1 MPLFNEEE
9 YKKVVNVPMSVI
21 IALFIIIFITTGT
34 TNENSLKGL
43 IGGYLGLLLGVL
55 FVAILNFSPGNLI
68 GLVPFCMIMLIIMV
82 MLYYL
87 YTYFD
92 IISKGDVSGYY
103 TTYSFLSTIFLAAQ
117 LIIIF
122 SSVYNNIN
130 NGNSKMLS
138 QKTLSLLGLL
148 GVINFLAI
156 IIIGIV
162 LRFYTTQG

>member
-1 MPLFNEEE
+1 
-9 YKKVVNVPMSVI
+9 
-21 IALFIIIFITTGT
+21 
-34 TNENSLKGL
+34 
-43 IGGYLGLLLGVL
+43 
-55 FVAILNFSPGNLI
+55 
-68 GLVPFCMIMLIIMV
+68 MLIIMV

-103 TTYSFLSTIFLAAQ
+103 TTYSILSTIFLAAQ

>member
-1 MPLFNEEE
+1 
-9 YKKVVNVPMSVI
+9 
-21 IALFIIIFITTGT
+21 
-34 TNENSLKGL
+34 
-43 IGGYLGLLLGVL
+43 
-55 FVAILNFSPGNLI
+55 
-68 GLVPFCMIMLIIMV
+68 MV

-103 TTYSFLSTIFLAAQ
+103 TTYSILSTIFLAAQ

-130 NGNSKMLS
+130 NGNGNSKMLS